1 MATKPTEHILLF
13 SVDAWGHIGP
23 LCGLAA
29 RIIQI
34 QQIHVTFLATPVY
47 VDKIKKEISR
57 HITKGNEDLQS
68 LVRVIGLELSHE
80 DTNMAEVWKGFKAFG
95 DAYEQLV
102 KEQPLVCSVTQTRF
116 DALPAP
122 RSIILDMF
130 CADPIKNVRDR
141 SGNSV
146 KLYLWHPACAS
157 FLLPLAAPKA
167 FGGRGDWRPQVHAE
181 VLRSGKDI
189 KVVAEEIL
197 FKPRGEIFR
206 IAGLPPIYDYE
217 LQPQDLLT
225 DVFSGL
231 DLCDGI
237 ILNTSEEFE
246 RTPISSI
253 RKWFKQDEKTVY
265 TVGPLLPVE
274 NPGLKA
280 ENNLSKDSEIQQFMN
295 SILKSHGKESL
306 LYISFGSFFW
316 STEPDKIWAF
326 LDIVMEQNIP
336 FIMSHGSPW
345 AVVPDEVKAKVEK
358 YGQGI
363 LSPWS
368 PQQAILAH
376 PVTGWFVSHGG
387 QNSTLEAITSGV
399 PMILWPYHADQ
410 PLNAIHLTENFDAGY
425 ELIEVRTSHGLK
437 PRCRTGTAPIGT
449 IEAVR
454 TEATQVLTDAFG
466 AGGARKRA
474 NMKTLHRRVIA
485 GWDDNG
491 VSKVDLDKFVRAL
504 VAPSSVVE

>member
-80 DTNMAEVWKGFKAFG
+80 FTNMAEVWKGFKAFG

-217 LQPQDLLT
+217 LQPQDMPVEEPLIGSLWMSLL
-225 DVFSGL
+225 DGL

-265 TVGPLLPVE
+265 TVGFRNSTVHEFDPEISRQRVFIIHLLW
-274 NPGLKA
+274 
-280 ENNLSKDSEIQQFMN
+280 
-295 SILKSHGKESL
+295 ILL
-306 LYISFGSFFW
+306 L
-316 STEPDKIWAF
+316 
-326 LDIVMEQNIP
+326 NIP